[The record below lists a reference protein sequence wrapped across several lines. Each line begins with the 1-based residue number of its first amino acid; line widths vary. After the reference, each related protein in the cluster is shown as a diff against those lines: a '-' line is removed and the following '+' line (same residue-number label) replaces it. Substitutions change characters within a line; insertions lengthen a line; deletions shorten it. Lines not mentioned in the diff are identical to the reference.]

1 MEISITV
8 NGTIKIAMTPKS
20 AHMKHL
26 AELIKDGETYK
37 VSRLNN
43 TADIIFTLESEKKEN
58 TKDENI

>member
-26 AELIKDGETYK
+26 AELIKDGETYM
-37 VSRLNN
+37 VSKLNN
-43 TADIIFTLESEKKEN
+43 TADIVFTQVKEKEKV
-58 TKDENI
+58 